1 MSAKSTLRSTGL
13 RYPCHIPFGTRIIH
27 PMGGIV
33 AEVIR
38 HRRGKVTTWDD
49 LDNIESV
56 IKEADYVGCLP
67 YYKKSLLKNDVTHM
81 LYFEAKVQN
90 GSVLLKVAK
99 SEYTSKNGRKEI
111 RYFIYSLS
119 RKKEHRRRHLDLK
132 FGSQPA
138 FPSVF
143 YAAKINKTPLSDK

>member
-1 MSAKSTLRSTGL
+1 MEL

-38 HRRGKVTTWDD
+38 HRRGNVATWDD
-49 LDNIESV
+49 LDNIESA

-67 YYKKSLLKNDVTHM
+67 YYKKSLLKYDVTHM

-90 GSVLLKVAK
+90 GSVLLNELKVNTQAK
-99 SEYTSKNGRKEI
+99 MGE
-111 RYFIYSLS
+111 
-119 RKKEHRRRHLDLK
+119 KK
-132 FGSQPA
+132 
-138 FPSVF
+138 
-143 YAAKINKTPLSDK
+143 SDSSSIL

>member
-1 MSAKSTLRSTGL
+1 MSPTSTLLLMGL
-13 RYPCHIPFGTRIIH
+13 RYPCHLPFGTRIIH

-38 HRRGKVTTWDD
+38 HRRGNVTTWDD

-67 YYKKSLLKNDVTHM
+67 YYQKSLLKYDVTHM

-90 GSVLLKVAK
+90 GSVLLNVAK

-119 RKKEHRRRHLDLK
+119 RKKRTQKATLR
-132 FGSQPA
+132 P
-138 FPSVF
+138 
-143 YAAKINKTPLSDK
+143 KIR

>member
-1 MSAKSTLRSTGL
+1 MEL

-27 PMGGIV
+27 PMDGIV
-33 AEVIR
+33 DDIIR
-38 HRRGKVTTWDD
+38 HRRGNVATWDD
-49 LDNIESV
+49 LDNIERV
-56 IKEADYVGCLP
+56 IKEADYVGCSP
-67 YYKKSLLKNDVTHM
+67 YYKKNLLKYDVTHM

-90 GSVLLKVAK
+90 ESVLLNVAK
-99 SEYTSKNGRKEI
+99 SGYTSKNGRKEI